1 MGVLKNYTDME
12 TTSTLSQ
19 ELVRAAV
26 MAEPEIAEKVQALVE
41 TMEEMIRSKQD
52 TGKFAG
58 LEQLA

>member
-1 MGVLKNYTDME
+1 ME